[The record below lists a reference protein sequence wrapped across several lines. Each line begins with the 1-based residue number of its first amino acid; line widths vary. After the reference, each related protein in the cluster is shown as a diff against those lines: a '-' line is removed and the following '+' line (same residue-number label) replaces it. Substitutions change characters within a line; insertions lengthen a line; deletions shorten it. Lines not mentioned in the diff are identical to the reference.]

1 MSRRARGL
9 SLLLAC
15 AILPAP
21 SWSDAPAVSP
31 RPQARI
37 VLILEP
43 PARPVARPVE
53 VLAEP
58 AGLTNPGLALET
70 EGAFEPWPAPISE
83 SISKGPLRPQDPA
96 GPLEVPLLLTRD
108 GSRLLPDLRALDP
121 ATQPRGPLLSRA
133 LVPEPSARLAAQEVR
148 ARDALEISD
157 GTAQIARMLVQNM
170 AVGTRPERIASSI
183 APQPTSP
190 PPILPAVRPV
200 PRPTTT
206 ASPLP
211 PGRPELRPARPLAV
225 VPLMG
230 TDAPT
235 PASPE
240 ARSRAVLPPDL
251 SALAVALALRPP
263 ERPPEITRQA
273 QQVREQRARG
283 AVCGS
288 VDIQG
293 QTLSRINGSGGCGVN
308 NPVSITSIGGVRLST
323 PSTMDCTTAEALLR
337 WVEQSARPTLA
348 DQGGGLASLRVIGHY
363 SCRNRNGSN
372 SPRLS
377 EHAKGRAIDIAGFG
391 LRNGNEISVR
401 NGWNTQSQGQR
412 LRRLQDD
419 ACGIFGT
426 VLGPNANAAHRDH
439 FHFDTARYRNG
450 SYCR

>member
-37 VLILEP
+37 VLVLEP

-53 VLAEP
+53 VPAEP
-58 AGLTNPGLALET
+58 AGLTNPGPALET
-70 EGAFEPWPAPISE
+70 EGALESWPAPISG
-83 SISKGPLRPQDPA
+83 SISNGPLRPQHPE

-108 GSRLLPDLRALDP
+108 GSLLLPDLRVLDP

-133 LVPEPSARLAAQEVR
+133 LVPEPSARLAAQE
-148 ARDALEISD
+148 ARVTDSLEISD

-183 APQPTSP
+183 APRPTSP
-190 PPILPAVRPV
+190 PQILPAVRPV

-211 PGRPELRPARPLAV
+211 PRRPEPRPARPLAV

-230 TDAPT
+230 TDALT
-235 PASPE
+235 PVSPE
-240 ARSRAVLPPDL
+240 AQSGAVVPPDL

-293 QTLSRINGSGGCGVN
+293 QTLSRINGSGECGW
-308 NPVSITSIGGVRLST
+308 TTLSASRQSAVCAC
-323 PSTMDCTTAEALLR
+323 PPRPPWIVQPPKRCCDGSSKARDLR
-337 WVEQSARPTLA
+337 WQIRAVA
-348 DQGGGLASLRVIGHY
+348 
-363 SCRNRNGSN
+363 
-372 SPRLS
+372 SPRSGSL
-377 EHAKGRAIDIAGFG
+377 
-391 LRNGNEISVR
+391 
-401 NGWNTQSQGQR
+401 
-412 LRRLQDD
+412 
-419 ACGIFGT
+419 GIIPAATETDQT
-426 VLGPNANAAHRDH
+426 VPKCQNMPRVGP
-439 FHFDTARYRNG
+439 
-450 SYCR
+450 